1 MLVGIEGELRVLFDV
16 RTHTSRRLKAGQS
29 TSSSILMG
37 LISRSKKQNASYQ
50 QTVCSNRITAI
61 TTTTLLQLACSAIH
75 MHSLMYFYT

>member
-1 MLVGIEGELRVLFDV
+1 MGIGGELWVLFDV

-50 QTVCSNRITAI
+50 QTVCSNRITTI
-61 TTTTLLQLACSAIH
+61 TTTTKLLQLACTAIH